1 MSDRYRR
8 YEAALLSFDRRT
20 CSRLVHEQV
29 EDPGSIPRVYEQ
41 LLKPALYRVG
51 ELWERNEISV
61 AAEHVTTGITEG
73 VMNEL
78 YPHLLGGERLAR
90 SVVIAAVEGELH
102 QVGAKMVA
110 DAFELHGWDA
120 TFVGASTPIPE
131 LVRIVREREPDV
143 VGLSLSIYFHI
154 PALEAELRAL
164 RDAGFRRPILVGGQA
179 FTHGGEGLLARHP
192 GVFLARDLHDVRTFI
207 ERHTQESP

>member
-1 MSDRYRR
+1 MSERYRR
-8 YEAALLSFDRRT
+8 YEAALLDFDRRT
-20 CSRLVHEQV
+20 CSELVHDAF
-29 EDPGSIPRVYEQ
+29 EDPDSIPRIYEQ

-61 AAEHVTTGITEG
+61 AAEHVATGITEG

-78 YPHLLGGERLAR
+78 YPQLLGGERVRR

-110 DAFELHGWDA
+110 DAFELRGWDA

-154 PALEAELRAL
+154 PALDREIRAL
-164 RDAGFRRPILVGGQA
+164 REAGFDGPILVGGQA
-179 FTHGGEGLLARHP
+179 FLHGGSAVVQRHP
-192 GVFLARDLHDVRTFI
+192 GVSLARDLDEVATFI
-207 ERHTQESP
+207 EHHTQELP